1 MFRSLLAVLVGYAV
15 LAAVIGLLFYLWLG
29 AQPDTPPSRKFLFVA
44 LGVGFVAA
52 VAGGWVT
59 ALLAPGKRWRHVQ
72 GLVALIL
79 VMAAVDLIGMDSV
92 NLIWMA
98 GQEPRWFQLG
108 LLAAAV
114 AGVVLGGSLKRGGRL

>member
-15 LAAVIGLLFYLWLG
+15 LAAVIGFVFYLWLG
-29 AQPDTPPSRKFLFVA
+29 AQPANPPSRKFLYVV

-59 ALLAPGKRWRHVQ
+59 ALLAPGKRWKHVQ
-72 GLVALIL
+72 ALVALIL
-79 VMAAVDLIGMDSV
+79 VMAAV
-92 NLIWMA
+92 NLVWTA
-98 GQEPRWFQLG
+98 GREPLWFQIG
-108 LLAAAV
+108 NIAAAV

>member
-1 MFRSLLAVLVGYAV
+1 MFRSLLAVLAGYAV
-15 LAAVIGLLFYLWLG
+15 LAAAIGLFFYFSLG
-29 AQPDTPPSRKFLFVA
+29 AQPVSPPSRKFLFVA
-44 LGVGFVAA
+44 LGVGLVAA
-52 VAGGWVT
+52 AAGGWVT
-59 ALLAPGKRWRHVQ
+59 TLLAPGKRWKHVQ

-79 VMAAVDLIGMDSV
+79 GMAAADLIGMDTV

-108 LLAAAV
+108 HLAAAV